1 MVNGRFTR
9 LTMNP
14 GASAQRTGTLPH
26 ASSRSIVAAATAS
39 VVCAPGTTSTRRI
52 TGAGLKKCAPITRS
66 GVCAHPGDVGDGQR
80 ARVGRE
86 DHVGLRRRVERP
98 EHVLLE
104 LEELGRRLEDDPE
117 PCLRAQRLE
126 GVRVAHVGET
136 PVDPVVDRVGVQ
148 VQLGGAPREA
158 ITDPLDATLAGD
170 LVDVVQHDLV
180 AGLERDLPDAGAHRP
195 CAHDAD
201 DGDLACH
208 RSMVGGSGGHVRRGG
223 GSRSRR
229 SGSPSRGGDRRWPAG
244 QNGVPPPMATG
255 WIIRRYS
262 STRPRS
268 MNCAARFAATDLEIA
283 VELAPDLGQLIADIA
298 LDEPGAVLH
307 MVERPREH
315 EFRRGI
321 PRLRELAHVRGGC
334 QGRARRS
341 ASTRSSGPTD
351 AGRTATRRAPASGR

>member
-1 MVNGRFTR
+1 MPVEVHQLERAHREAGAAHRRIDRLDGRRARSPGSAAPRCVNGRFTR
-9 LTMNP
+9 FTMNP

-26 ASSRSIVAAATAS
+26 ASSRAIVAAATAS
-39 VVCAPGTTSTRRI
+39 VVSAPGTTSTRRI
-52 TGAGLKKCAPITRS
+52 TGAGLKKCARGRAPASRRTPAI
-66 GVCAHPGDVGDGQR
+66 VGDGQR

-104 LEELGRRLEDDPE
+104 LEELERRLEDDPE

-158 ITDPLDATLAGD
+158 ITDPLDAALASD

-201 DGDLACH
+201 DGDLGCH
-208 RSMVGGSGGHVRRGG
+208 RSMVGGVRRARTSGG

-229 SGSPSRGGDRRWPAG
+229 SGSPSRGPIVAGRPARTGYRRRW
-244 QNGVPPPMATG
+244 
-255 WIIRRYS
+255 RRDGS
-262 STRPRS
+262 SGGTR
-268 MNCAARFAATDLEIA
+268 
-283 VELAPDLGQLIADIA
+283 
-298 LDEPGAVLH
+298 
-307 MVERPREH
+307 RP
-315 EFRRGI
+315 
-321 PRLRELAHVRGGC
+321 
-334 QGRARRS
+334 GRAR
-341 ASTRSSGPTD
+341 
-351 AGRTATRRAPASGR
+351 